1 MVRTQIYLTERE
13 RRALGRIAEQT
24 GRTQSDLI
32 REAVDHLV
40 EGYEERDRLTLLRKG
55 RGLWKDR
62 DDLPD
67 LRALRKEWNPPTTD
81 VS

>member
-1 MVRTQIYLTERE
+1 MVRTQIYLTEQE

-40 EGYEERDRLTLLRKG
+40 EDYEERDRLTLLRKG

>member
-1 MVRTQIYLTERE
+1 MVRTQIYLTEQE

-40 EGYEERDRLTLLRKG
+40 EDYEGRDRLALLRKG

-62 DDLPD
+62 EDLPD
-67 LRALRKEWNPPTTD
+67 FRALRKEWNPPAEM
-81 VS
+81 S